1 MMSILRYTQL
11 TQMPTGKCCESVE
24 AVSDCAL
31 VTAVSREIFLEAK
44 LTSHDRGVVT
54 EINRNL
60 AATLKLCGPAILTPG
75 ESNQSTPLEQIT
87 ALLLLILQKQHP
99 CQKDA
104 DDLDEEA
111 EPPMDEETAEYDWL
125 IVETAL
131 EVVSSL
137 SISLGDQFGE
147 LWKIFD
153 KPIMQ
158 YASSQERFERSSAV
172 GTVGECVQ
180 SMGESCTPYTKR
192 MLAMFIKRL
201 GDEDPEVKSNAC
213 FGTGMLCEKSTD
225 GKEVL
230 SNYGTILSKL
240 EPLLDASTK
249 IEGKD
254 DPHARLLDNAAGC
267 VGRMVKKAPQ
277 NVPLEDVLPRLVEI
291 LPLKEDF
298 DENEPVFDM
307 IVSLY
312 QQGNGVVQGLTGQLM
327 PVFEK
332 VMGPPEGQL
341 SEGMKGKVQ
350 ELVEYIR
357 RQ

>member
-1 MMSILRYTQL
+1 MLI
-11 TQMPTGKCCESVE
+11 
-24 AVSDCAL
+24 D
-31 VTAVSREIFLEAK
+31 
-44 LTSHDRGVVT
+44 HDRGVVT

-60 AATLKLCGPAILTPG
+60 AATLKLCGPAVLTPG
-75 ESNQSTPLEQIT
+75 QSSQSTTLEQIT
-87 ALLLLILQKQHP
+87 AIVLLILQKQHP

-137 SISLGDQFGE
+137 AVALGEQFGE

-180 SMGESCTPYTKR
+180 AMGPSCTSYTKR
-192 MLAMFIKRL
+192 MMAMFIKRL

-230 SNYGTILSKL
+230 SNYGTIFGKL

-277 NVPLEDVLPRLVEI
+277 NVPLEDVLPRLVDI
-291 LPLKEDF
+291 LPLKEDY

-312 QQGNGVVQGLTGQLM
+312 QQQNAVVQGLTQRLM

-332 VMGPPEGQL
+332 VLGPPEEQL
-341 SEGMKGKVQ
+341 TEEMKGKVRQ
-350 ELVEYIR
+350 LVEYV
-357 RQ
+357 RQQ

>member
-1 MMSILRYTQL
+1 MLDAGL
-11 TQMPTGKCCESVE
+11 TCN
-24 AVSDCAL
+24 
-31 VTAVSREIFLEAK
+31 
-44 LTSHDRGVVT
+44 RGVIT

-75 ESNQSTPLEQIT
+75 QASQSTPLEQIT

-99 CQKDA
+99 CQKDV

-137 SISLGDQFGE
+137 AIALGEQFGE

-158 YASSQERFERSSAV
+158 YASSQERFERSSSV
-172 GTVGECVQ
+172 GTVGECIQ
-180 SMGESCTPYTKR
+180 SMGASCTPYTKR
-192 MLAMFIKRL
+192 MMAMFLRRL

-213 FGTGMLCEKSTD
+213 FGTGMLCEKSED

-230 SNYGTILSKL
+230 SNYGAIFAKL

-249 IEGKD
+249 TAGKD

-267 VGRMVKKAPQ
+267 VGRMVSKAPQ
-277 NVPLEDVLPRLVEI
+277 SVPLEDVLPRLVDI

-298 DENEPVFDM
+298 DENEPVFTM
-307 IVSLY
+307 LVSLY
-312 QQGNGVVQGLTGQLM
+312 QQRNPVVQGLTGRLM

-332 VMGPPEGQL
+332 VLGPPEGQL
-341 SEGMKGKVQ
+341 SEDLKGKVQ
-350 ELVEYIR
+350 QLVEYV
-357 RQ
+357 RQQQ